1 MMRIFLIITCFFIIV
16 FKVDHPLNANE
27 IWLLD
32 KNLSTIEFEVPVFFA
47 KNVKGGFE
55 EIEGFVQL
63 NNQEQVSKV
72 FILVKVDSIN
82 INYEKHHDLLLSST
96 FLNQKEFKNIFVD
109 TIQVPISYNK
119 EKINEV
125 KIRISLNGIYEYIP
139 YNFEIIELAEELVQI
154 KGELELSR
162 SFFKIGMGKWYST
175 IFLKE
180 NITIKTNLFLNKR

>member
-1 MMRIFLIITCFFIIV
+1 MNFHKQHFEGVWLIE
-16 FKVDHPLNANE
+16 AE
-27 IWLLD
+27 
-32 KNLSTIEFEVPVFFA
+32 
-47 KNVKGGFE
+47 
-55 EIEGFVQL
+55 
-63 NNQEQVSKV
+63 
-72 FILVKVDSIN
+72 SIPDN
-82 INYEKHHDLLLSST
+82 RGAFRRH
-96 FLNQKEFKNIFVD
+96 FCQKEFKNIFVD

-180 NITIKTNLFLNKR
+180 NIHNTPIDQ

>member
-1 MMRIFLIITCFFIIV
+1 MRIFLIITCFFIIV

-47 KNVKGGFE
+47 KNVKGEFK

-175 IFLKE
+175 TFLKE
-180 NITIKTNLFLNKR
+180 NIMIKTNLFLNKR

>member
-1 MMRIFLIITCFFIIV
+1 MRIFLIITCFFIIV

-27 IWLLD
+27 VWLLD
-32 KNLSTIEFEVPVFFA
+32 KDLSTIEFEVPVFFA

-109 TIQVPISYNK
+109 TIQVPISYKK

-125 KIRISLNGIYEYIP
+125 KIRISLNGTYKYIP

>member
-1 MMRIFLIITCFFIIV
+1 MRIFLIITCFFIIV

-27 IWLLD
+27 VWLLD
-32 KNLSTIEFEVPVFFA
+32 KDLSTIEFEVPVFFA
-47 KNVKGGFE
+47 KNVKGEFK

-109 TIQVPISYNK
+109 TIQRPISYK
-119 EKINEV
+119 KKKINEV
-125 KIRISLNGIYEYIP
+125 KIRISLNGTYKYIP

>member
-1 MMRIFLIITCFFIIV
+1 MRIFLIITCFFIIV

-27 IWLLD
+27 VWLLD
-32 KNLSTIEFEVPVFFA
+32 KDLSTIEFEVPVFFA

>member
-27 IWLLD
+27 VWLLD
-32 KNLSTIEFEVPVFFA
+32 KDLSTIEFEVPVFFA